1 MRVSRSV
8 VSDSRDPMDCRPPGS
23 SVQGILQARVLERV
37 AISFPRE
44 RERANGKDGP
54 DPTLTGTNELGDKGG
69 ESMSG
74 DEECETMARLQSR
87 VSREPLHSRRHTHPV
102 RTAAPLTTAKAQTQP
117 RCPSTEERIKKTWH
131 VYPRDTTHHG
141 RHGAVSSQRHGWA

>member
-1 MRVSRSV
+1 MCVSVAQLYLTLATPWTVDHQAPLSKGF
-8 VSDSRDPMDCRPPGS
+8 SRQEYWRGLP
-23 SVQGILQARVLERV
+23 
-37 AISFPRE
+37 FPSPE